1 MKKLVG
7 RFVLFLFGWK
17 YTYPEEFKV
26 DKCVMLAAPHTSNW
40 DLIYAL
46 AVYWR
51 AGVKPQFL
59 IKSFYT
65 KGLHGFIF
73 RWLGGIGVDRSKH
86 NNMVDYAV
94 SLFEANDK
102 LALGV
107 PAEGTRKRVEKWKT
121 GFYHI
126 ACKANV
132 PVCLC
137 FLDYKYKIAGVG
149 KMIMLI
155 GNFEED
161 MTVIQDFYKDKNA
174 KFPELYN
181 KRIF

>member
-1 MKKLVG
+1 MKQFLG
-7 RFVLFLFGWK
+7 AFTLFIFGWK

-46 AVYWR
+46 AVYWK
-51 AGVKPQFL
+51 AGVKSQFL
-59 IKSFYT
+59 IKNVYT
-65 KGLHGFIF
+65 KGLHGYFF
-73 RWLGGIGVDRSKH
+73 KWLGGIGVDRTKH

-94 SLFEANDK
+94 SLFETNDR

-107 PAEGTRKRVEKWKT
+107 PAEGTRKWVEKWKT

-126 ACKANV
+126 ATKAKV

-137 FLDYKYKIAGVG
+137 YLDYKNKIAGVG
-149 KMIMLI
+149 KMIQLSGDFDKDMNI
-155 GNFEED
+155 IQSFYED
-161 MTVIQDFYKDKNA
+161 KTA
-174 KFPELYN
+174 KFPKLYN
-181 KRIF
+181 KKIF